1 MKAAILS
8 VGTEI
13 LFGQIVNTNT
23 VFLSKQLQELG
34 VDLMYHMTVG
44 DNPLRLKEHLA
55 ELYKDCDLILTT
67 GGLGPTEDDLT
78 KETIAEYFGTEN
90 KERPDQVEILM
101 NRFKMMRREPSPNN
115 IKQAYFPVGA
125 EVLPNPNGTAPGFF
139 LEKDGKM
146 IFAMP
151 GPPREMEP
159 MFLNYV
165 RPKLLDMQ
173 NAHLYYR
180 IVRTY
185 DIGESNLET
194 VLLPLIDGQTDPTY
208 ATYCAAYESTLR
220 VASKRPSM
228 EEAVAAV
235 EEGIEKVK
243 ELCGDHIY
251 STDNEELSH
260 LVLRTLLERR
270 ITLSCAESMTAG
282 GFSNAVTTYPGI
294 SEIFDRGLTTYSNR
308 AKMDE
313 LGVSAESLE
322 KYSAVSEE
330 VAREMAE
337 GLYKKTGSDICI
349 SVTGYAGPDGEEV
362 GLYYVGLCV
371 KGDTKVFKH
380 RSRPQGREYIR
391 NNAVREMFLDI
402 YKTVIR

>member
-44 DNPLRLKEHLA
+44 DNPIRLKEHLA

-78 KETIAEYFGTEN
+78 KETIAEYFETEN
-90 KERPDQVEILM
+90 KERPDQTEILM
-101 NRFKMMRREPSPNN
+101 ERFRMMRREPSPNN
-115 IKQAYFPVGA
+115 IKQAYFPVGS

-159 MFLNYV
+159 MFINHV
-165 RPKLLDMQ
+165 RPRLLSMQ
-173 NAHLYYR
+173 DSHLFYK

-194 VLLPLIDGQTDPTY
+194 KLLPLIDGQTDPTY
-208 ATYCAAYESTLR
+208 ATYCSPYETTLR
-220 VASKRPSM
+220 VASKRPTM
-228 EEAVAAV
+228 EEAVKAV
-235 EEGIEKVK
+235 DEGIEKVK
-243 ELCGDHIY
+243 ELAGSHIY

-260 LVLRTLLERR
+260 LVLRTLMERH
-270 ITLSCAESMTAG
+270 ITLSSAESMTAG
-282 GFSNAVTTYPGI
+282 AFSNAVTAYPGI
-294 SEIFDRGLTTYSNR
+294 SEIFDRGIATYSNR

-313 LGVSAESLE
+313 LGVKSESLD

-330 VAREMAE
+330 VAFEMAE
-337 GLYKKTGSDICI
+337 GLFKKTGSDICI
-349 SVTGYAGPDGEEV
+349 SVTGYAGPDGEDI

-371 KGDTKVFKH
+371 KGKTQCFKH
-380 RSRPQGREYIR
+380 RCRPQGREYIR
-391 NNAVREMFLDI
+391 NQAVREMFLDI